1 MLGPLYQ
8 SDTDLNRQIDI
19 MEVRCVV
26 NKWKANKSAGIA
38 ELPYEVLKSENV
50 TQILHKM
57 FLFIFDTNKTLFI
70 WRRAIISQNLKD
82 KSPDRRI
89 RLNYRGI
96 SLQCVA
102 AKVYS
107 SVPNSRLTA
116 YLEDNEPL
124 VDERNGF

>member
-8 SDTDLNRQIDI
+8 SNTDLNRQINI
-19 MEVRCVV
+19 IEVRCVV
-26 NKWKANKSAGIA
+26 NKSKADKSAGIY
-38 ELPYEVLKSENV
+38 ELPYEILKSENV

-57 FLFIFDTNKTLFI
+57 FLLIFDTNKTLFI

-82 KSPDRRI
+82 KSPE
-89 RLNYRGI
+89 
-96 SLQCVA
+96 S
-102 AKVYS
+102 KVYS

-124 VDERNGF
+124 VDERNRF